1 MKKLK
6 EIWLVI
12 WDAETII
19 ALVSGIIGVG
29 SAFGTYKLYTLLPS
43 VTSTWQTFFL
53 WIKILWCAITAFIF
67 IIVLSF
73 RCLEEIADVIKYG
86 NKEDAKVEED
96 KNHIVNRSG
105 LYQIIGERQAI

>member
-6 EIWLVI
+6 EIWFVI
-12 WDAETII
+12 WDEETLI

-53 WIKILWCAITAFIF
+53 WIKILFCAITALIF
-67 IIVLSF
+67 IIVFIVTSF
-73 RCLEEIADVIKYG
+73 RCLDKIADVIKYD
-86 NKEDAKVEED
+86 NKEDAKAEED
-96 KNHIVNRSG
+96 KNHNSK
-105 LYQIIGERQAI
+105 

>member
-6 EIWLVI
+6 EIWFVI

-29 SAFGTYKLYTLLPS
+29 IAFVTYKLYTLLPS

-53 WIKILWCAITAFIF
+53 WIKILYCAITAFIF
-67 IIVLSF
+67 IIVFIVLSF

-96 KNHIVNRSG
+96 KNYNSK
-105 LYQIIGERQAI
+105 

>member
-6 EIWLVI
+6 EIWFVI

-53 WIKILWCAITAFIF
+53 WIKILYCAITAFIF
-67 IIVLSF
+67 IIVFIVLSF

-86 NKEDAKVEED
+86 NKEDAKVEVD
-96 KNHIVNRSG
+96 KNHNSK
-105 LYQIIGERQAI
+105 

>member
-6 EIWLVI
+6 EIWFVI

-43 VTSTWQTFFL
+43 VTSTWQTFF
-53 WIKILWCAITAFIF
+53 
-67 IIVLSF
+67 
-73 RCLEEIADVIKYG
+73 G
-86 NKEDAKVEED
+86 
-96 KNHIVNRSG
+96 
-105 LYQIIGERQAI
+105 

>member
-6 EIWLVI
+6 EIWFVI

-19 ALVSGIIGVG
+19 ALVSGIIGEL
-29 SAFGTYKLYTLLPS
+29 SRESYTLLPS

-67 IIVLSF
+67 IIAFIVLSF

-86 NKEDAKVEED
+86 NKEDAKVEDD
-96 KNHIVNRSG
+96 KNHNSK
-105 LYQIIGERQAI
+105 